1 MVSIASSSKITKIV
15 NARLLLDHKIV
26 QDSYL
31 WFQDGKIIHPQN
43 LFFDQHRD
51 ADEIIDAK
59 GALVVPGFLDIQI
72 NGGYGIDFADNEG
85 SLEKIQNDINTV
97 AKGLLQYG
105 CTAFCPTVVSSAPEV
120 YNKVLPLLNKRKG
133 DAKQGS
139 EILGAHIEGPFISH
153 EKKGAHNQAIFRTG
167 KNGICEFDEAYGP
180 ELKKGSEAVSIITL
194 APEIEGV
201 IDVIPELVKRDI
213 CVSIGHSAATISEAE
228 AAVTKGAT
236 LITHL
241 FNAMLPFHHRD
252 PGMIGVLGA
261 VDLPVPEDPLRH
273 PSASNTSPY
282 KNKPDPRPF
291 YGLIVDGV
299 HVHPN
304 SVRIAYYAHPKG
316 CVLVT
321 DALSALGL
329 PKGVYSL
336 GGRDVEVD
344 DNGAAY
350 IKGTNTLAGSTI
362 TIDQSVRNFR
372 NFTKCTI
379 VEAIEAATLHP
390 AQVLG
395 ISDRKGT
402 LNPGADADLL
412 FLNDDLEIQRVFV
425 YGEEVELLKNKK

>member
-1 MVSIASSSKITKIV
+1 MVATASSSKISKIV

-59 GALVVPGFLDIQI
+59 GALVVPGYLDIQI

-85 SLEKIQNDINTV
+85 SLEKIQDDINTV

-120 YNKVLPLLNKRKG
+120 YNKRKG
-133 DAKQGS
+133 DAKKGS

-167 KNGICEFDEAYGP
+167 KNGVREFDEAYGP
-180 ELKKGSEAVSIITL
+180 ELMKGSEAVSIITV

-201 IDVIPELVKRDI
+201 IDVIPELAKRDI

-228 AAVTKGAT
+228 TAVTKGAT

-261 VDLPVPEDPLRH
+261 VDLPVPENPLRH
-273 PSASNTSPY
+273 PAASNTSPY
-282 KNKPDPRPF
+282 RNKPDPRPF

-329 PKGVYSL
+329 PRGVYSL

-372 NFTKCTI
+372 NFTKCTM

-402 LNPGADADLL
+402 LNPGGDADLL

-425 YGEEVELLKNKK
+425 YGEEVELHKTK